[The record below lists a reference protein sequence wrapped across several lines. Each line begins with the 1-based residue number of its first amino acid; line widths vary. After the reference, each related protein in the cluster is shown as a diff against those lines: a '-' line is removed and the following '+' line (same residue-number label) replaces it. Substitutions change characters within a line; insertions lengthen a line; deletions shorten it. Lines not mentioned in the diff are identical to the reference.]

1 VNAAITSPRDA
12 RCTLGLAI
20 GDRPHCPEIYS
31 SPTRQLENASEVPLA
46 VTDDHLL
53 AVRGDEKLGGRPC
66 AQYFVGSRTVL
77 VDRVT
82 QIAETICEHDHAV
95 FTGRCYDC
103 SGAVAIK
110 DSIPSTS
117 E

>member
-1 VNAAITSPRDA
+1 MPRSPRLGMRGVLWALPLVTGPTA
-12 RCTLGLAI
+12 RKSTRAPPASWKTRLGAFT
-20 GDRPHCPEIYS
+20 GD
-31 SPTRQLENASEVPLA
+31 N
-46 VTDDHLL
+46 DDHLL

-95 FTGRCYDC
+95 FTGRRYDC

-110 DSIPSTS
+110 DAIPSTS